1 MAAQKFQR
9 RKDERPAEITEAAL
23 AAFAE
28 NGYAATRVDDVAK
41 RAGVSKGLLYLYF
54 KTKEELFK
62 AVIRSFVAPKV
73 QELSVIVD
81 ESELSAEDFI
91 RGPFLSMIKT
101 LPDSPIRVII
111 RLMFS
116 EGHKHPDLVEYY
128 WENVVRHALEMMK
141 KLIGRGVAT
150 GEFRSSAVDEMPQL
164 LISPVILSVFWKQVF
179 DKQSTLD
186 TDLLIETHI
195 EAMLNYLKVRPAA
208 GGGK

>member
-1 MAAQKFQR
+1 MAAPKFHR

-62 AVIRSFVAPKV
+62 AVIRSFVVPKIR
-73 QELSVIVD
+73 ELTVIVD
-81 ESELSAEDFI
+81 ESDLSAEAFI

-101 LPDSPIRVII
+101 LPDSPVRVIV
-111 RLMFS
+111 RLMFA

-128 WENVVRHALEMMK
+128 WDNVVSHGLEMMN
-141 KLIGRGVAT
+141 KLIGRGVAA
-150 GEFRSSAVDEMPQL
+150 GEFRKSAVDELPQL
-164 LISPVILSVFWKQVF
+164 LVSPVIFSVVWNQIFEKHAR
-179 DKQSTLD
+179 LD

-195 EAMLNYLKVRPAA
+195 DAILNYLNVNPDA
-208 GGGK
+208 GDGT